1 MKYMQEE
8 RGSIAV
14 FLLICL
20 LPMLMFEGLIL
31 DGVRLLAC
39 KGNVADAGQLA
50 LNGAL
55 AGYNRDLKNAYGLYA
70 ITDVDQARKDASDY
84 FRRTVDPQGSGV
96 SGTEDTSSFLNM
108 SARVDAGGQEG
119 SELSSTDVLETQI
132 YHQMHYFTSTAKEEL
147 KYTYDGTEALYG
159 AYVLI
164 RDKCLFDRELSIL
177 ARRKNRSVSYLAS
190 LYDSWEKCVTMVE
203 VSENMRTRM
212 QEELDEAK
220 LLLEVMQT
228 RYEER
233 NKAMDELSEE
243 GLLTD
248 ELTEHF
254 IDTDPEEE
262 PPSEAAEKKD
272 SELRTM
278 FAYGDMEHTTF
289 SNFSERYTD
298 IESDITPDWT
308 DVILDANGSYDEM
321 MDDCLSTL
329 GTQAIRY
336 GSGYARSIK
345 SMVEFG
351 GSIEEC
357 TALYASTMFS
367 CYISPTKSLTGN
379 NHFRDGGLLSKNAYS
394 EIEYILCGGA
404 DPNKNV
410 QYCMRALQGYLT
422 MWCMVENYM
431 TDTVDRND
439 ALQNAEILADGTSL
453 AIPYFQDLFLMA
465 NAVQRGWEKMNQ
477 TLSKEGGYCCSIYQG
492 HAVRNMDYQMF
503 LQLLLFRDMYN
514 NYWVYLKRI
523 RSVIE
528 MNMQYAGY
536 TNFSFDTAYTMLWI
550 DAEVEVPTL
559 LLPKQTWHYKNIAVL
574 E

>member
-8 RGSIAV
+8 RGSISV
-14 FLLICL
+14 FLLVCL

-55 AGYNRDLKNAYGLYA
+55 AGYDRDLKNAYGLYA

-96 SGTEDTSSFLNM
+96 SGTEDTSSFLSM

-119 SELSSTDVLETQI
+119 SELSSPDVLETQI

-147 KYTYDGTEALYG
+147 KYTYDGTEDLYG

-177 ARRKNRSVSYLAS
+177 AKRKNRSVSYLAA
-190 LYDSWEKCVTMVE
+190 LYDSWEKCVALVE
-203 VSENMRTRM
+203 VSEDMRMRM
-212 QEELDEAK
+212 REELEEAK
-220 LLLEVMQT
+220 LLLEAMQT

-248 ELTEHF
+248 ELMEQF
-254 IDTDPEEE
+254 IDTDSEEE
-262 PPSEAAEKKD
+262 APSEAAEKKD

-321 MDDCLSTL
+321 LDDCLSTL

-367 CYISPTKSLTGN
+367 CYISPTKALTGN

-431 TDTVDRND
+431 TDTSDRSD
-439 ALQNAEILADGTSL
+439 AQQNAAILADGTSL
-453 AIPYFQDLFLMA
+453 LIPYYQDLFLMA
-465 NAVQRGWEKMNQ
+465 DAVQRGWEKMNQ
-477 TLSKEGGYCCSIYQG
+477 TLSKEGGYCCSVYQG
-492 HAVRNMDYQMF
+492 HAGRNMDYQMF

-559 LLPKQTWHYKNIAVL
+559 LLPKQIWHYKNIAVL

>member
-1 MKYMQEE
+1 MKYIQEE

-20 LPMLMFEGLIL
+20 LPMLMFEALIL

-55 AGYNRDLKNAYGLYA
+55 AGYDRDLKNAYGLYA
-70 ITDVDQARKDASDY
+70 VTDVEQAKKDASKY
-84 FRRTVDPQGSGV
+84 FRRTVDPQGAGV
-96 SGTEDTSSFLNM
+96 SGTEDTAGFLNM
-108 SARVDAGGQEG
+108 SAKVDAGGQKG
-119 SELSSTDVLETQI
+119 SELSASDVLETQI
-132 YHQMHYFTSTAKEEL
+132 YHQMYYYTSTATEEL
-147 KYTYDGTEALYG
+147 KYTYDGTEDLYG

-164 RDKCLFDRELSIL
+164 RHKCLFDRELSVL
-177 ARRKNRSVSYLAS
+177 AKRKNRSVSCLESY
-190 LYDSWEKCVTMVE
+190 YDLWEQSVTLVD
-203 VSENMRTRM
+203 VSEDMRIRM
-212 QEELDEAK
+212 QTELDEAK
-220 LLLEVMQT
+220 SLLEAMQT
-228 RYEER
+228 RYEDRETTL
-233 NKAMDELSEE
+233 DELSAE

-248 ELTEHF
+248 ELMEQF
-254 IDTDPEEE
+254 QDTDPEDEQL
-262 PPSEAAEKKD
+262 SEAAEKKD

-278 FAYGDMEHTTF
+278 FSYGDMKHT
-289 SNFSERYTD
+289 SYSYFSERYTD
-298 IESDITPDWT
+298 IDPDVAPNWT
-308 DVILDANGSYDEM
+308 DAILDGTGSYDEM
-321 MDDCLSTL
+321 MDDCLL
-329 GTQAIRY
+329 ALCTQAIRY
-336 GSGYARSIK
+336 GSGYARSVK

-367 CYISPTKSLTGN
+367 CFISPTRSLTGN

-431 TDTVDRND
+431 TDTTDRSD
-439 ALQNAEILADGTSL
+439 ALQNAEILADGVNL
-453 AIPYFQDLFLMA
+453 AIPYYQDLFLMA

-477 TLSKEGGYCCSIYQG
+477 MLSNEGGYCCSVYQG
-492 HAVRNMDYQMF
+492 REIRNMDYQMF

-514 NYWVYLKRI
+514 NYRVYLKRI
-523 RSVIE
+523 RNVIE
-528 MNMQYAGY
+528 MNMKYAGY
-536 TNFSFDTAYTMLWI
+536 SDFSFDTAYTMLWI
-550 DAEVEVPTL
+550 DAEIEVPTL
-559 LLPKQTWHYKNIAVL
+559 ILPKQIWHYKNIAVL

>member
-8 RGSIAV
+8 RGSISV
-14 FLLICL
+14 FLLVCL

-55 AGYNRDLKNAYGLYA
+55 AGYDRDLKNAYGLYA

-96 SGTEDTSSFLNM
+96 SGTEDTSSFLSM

-119 SELSSTDVLETQI
+119 SELSSPDVLETQI

-147 KYTYDGTEALYG
+147 KYTYDGTEDLYG

-164 RDKCLFDRELSIL
+164 REKCLFDRELSIL
-177 ARRKNRSVSYLAS
+177 AKRKNRSVSYLAA
-190 LYDSWEKCVTMVE
+190 LYDSWEKCVTVVE
-203 VSENMRTRM
+203 VSEDMRMRM
-212 QEELDEAK
+212 REELEEAK
-220 LLLEVMQT
+220 LLLEAMQT
-228 RYEER
+228 RYEDR
-233 NKAMDELSEE
+233 NKVMEELSEE

-248 ELTEHF
+248 ELMEQF
-254 IDTDPEEE
+254 IDTDSEEE
-262 PPSEAAEKKD
+262 APSEAAEKKD

-321 MDDCLSTL
+321 LDDCLSTL

-367 CYISPTKSLTGN
+367 CYISPTKALTGN

-431 TDTVDRND
+431 TDTSDRSD
-439 ALQNAEILADGTSL
+439 AQQNAAILADGTSL
-453 AIPYFQDLFLMA
+453 LIPYYQDLFLMA
-465 NAVQRGWEKMNQ
+465 DAVQRGWEKMNQ
-477 TLSKEGGYCCSIYQG
+477 TLSKEGGYCCSVYQG
-492 HAVRNMDYQMF
+492 HAGRNMDYQMF